1 MPRKPREENPT
12 MHGDAKMSEET
23 RKEVFGKSETESA
36 PSDAEGTERQREF
49 SGPSEQGSKDSSG
62 SDKHS

>member
-1 MPRKPREENPT
+1 MPRKPKEENPT

-23 RKEVFGKSETESA
+23 RKEVFGKSEKETA
-36 PSDAEGTERQREF
+36 PEDAERQREF
-49 SGPSEQGSKDSSG
+49 SGPSQEGRKDSAG

>member
-1 MPRKPREENPT
+1 MPRKPQEENPT

-23 RKEVFGKSETESA
+23 RKEVFGKSEKESA
-36 PSDAEGTERQREF
+36 PEGAEGRQREF
-49 SGPSEQGSKDSSG
+49 SGPSEANRKDSAG

>member
-1 MPRKPREENPT
+1 MPRKPQEENPT

-23 RKEVFGKSETESA
+23 RKEVFGKSEKETA
-36 PSDAEGTERQREF
+36 PEDAEREREF
-49 SGPSEQGSKDSSG
+49 SGPSEAGSKDSSG

>member
-1 MPRKPREENPT
+1 MPRKPQEENPS

-23 RKEVFGKSETESA
+23 RKEVFGKSEKESA
-36 PSDAEGTERQREF
+36 PEDADHQREF
-49 SGPSEQGSKDSSG
+49 SGPSQQGRKDSAG

>member
-1 MPRKPREENPT
+1 

-23 RKEVFGKSETESA
+23 RKELFGKSEKESA
-36 PSDAEGTERQREF
+36 PDDAEGNQREF
-49 SGPSEQGSKDSSG
+49 SGPSQPGSKDSSG